1 MNSHPEIEDELCRHY
16 QLQVVHFQRAM
27 QACETVTRALRE
39 QADVH
44 DAVAQLNSQLDEI
57 AVLETATRKL
67 QHRWRRSGQKPGL
80 HLNATIRDVAEVVKR
95 LIDCLDVAETLARRS
110 RDALRP
116 AIAHSN
122 RVEQMRQAYQQT
134 SDG

>member
-1 MNSHPEIEDELCRHY
+1 MNSHPEIEAELCRHY
-16 QLQVVHFQRAM
+16 QLQVAHFQRAM
-27 QACETVTRALRE
+27 QACEKVTQSLRE

-57 AVLETATRKL
+57 AVLETATREL
-67 QHRWRRSGQKPGL
+67 QHCWTGSGQKPGL
-80 HLNATIRDVAEVVKR
+80 HLNAAIREVAEVVKR
-95 LIDCLDVAETLARRS
+95 LIDCLDVAESLARRS

-116 AIAHSN
+116 VIAHSN